1 LDTEL
6 SFEQVVNV
14 YTSTVYSV
22 ALTHTATRADADDVF
37 QEVFV
42 AYWKSNPELTS
53 EEHRKAWL
61 IRTTLNQSLKITQS
75 SWTKKTVYTDGGT
88 EVGTEGR
95 GYCPT
100 QEWDSN
106 PVPQSQDPVPL
117 SQPQSQDPVPD
128 LDAFTDFPF
137 QTEQQEALYAAIRTL
152 PAAYRTVV
160 MLFYFEDLSIAQI
173 AAALEEEQGTVKTR
187 LSRARA
193 QLRNRLE
200 EGVGD
205 E

>member
-1 LDTEL
+1 VHTEL
-6 SFEQVVNV
+6 SFEQVVSM
-14 YTSTVYSV
+14 YTSTVYGV
-22 ALTHTATRADADDVF
+22 ALTHTANRADADDVF
-37 QEVFV
+37 QEVFT
-42 AYWKSNPELTS
+42 AYWRSKPVLTS

-75 SWTKKTVYTDGGT
+75 SWAKKTVYADVEQPTT
-88 EVGTEGR
+88 AGR

-100 QEWDSN
+100 QEWDNS
-106 PVPQSQDPVPL
+106 PVPP
-117 SQPQSQDPVPD
+117 PQAAAQE
-128 LDAFTDFPF
+128 DFSF
-137 QTEQQEALYAAIRTL
+137 QTEQQEALYAAVRSL
-152 PAAYRTVV
+152 PTAYRTVV

-193 QLRNRLE
+193 QLRERMTSRQ
-200 EGVGD
+200 EGVRD